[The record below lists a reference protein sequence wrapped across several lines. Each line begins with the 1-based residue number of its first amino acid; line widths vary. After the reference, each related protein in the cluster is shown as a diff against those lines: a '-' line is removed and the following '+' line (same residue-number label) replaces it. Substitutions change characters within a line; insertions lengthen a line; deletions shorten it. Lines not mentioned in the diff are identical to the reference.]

1 MPPDIQPG
9 GASEDRKWT
18 VIVAAHLRDRLPRT
32 RRTDPALRCS
42 TKRPDKRSS
51 RASSSDWNTPRR
63 ILYDAGSRFS

>member
-18 VIVAAHLRDRLPRT
+18 VIVAADVRDRLPRA

-42 TKRPDKRSS
+42 TKRPDKRFIA
-51 RASSSDWNTPRR
+51 RELLGLKHAAPDTV
-63 ILYDAGSRFS
+63 